1 MDSKGEPSNPSRR
14 LALGAV
20 GGLAVGAL
28 AGATGGVALTASS
41 APPAPTVIDGQ
52 RRFDG
57 KVVLITGATSG
68 IGRAVAKKFAREGA
82 KVAFCGR
89 REHLGQELE
98 EEIKAEGGEALYVQ
112 ADVRREAQV
121 ESFVK
126 RTVESYGTL
135 DVAFNNAGITL
146 EKPMHE
152 FDSAEWNDV
161 IDTNLRGVFLAMK
174 YEIPRMLENGGG
186 TILVTSSSVVNSTS
200 ASRSVYTATKAGLV
214 GLVRSAALDYGD
226 RGIRVNAILPGTT
239 DTALVRGTAGME
251 DVPDVAWRIGAAQWG
266 RSHVKGLKRMATV
279 EEIAAFVVA
288 MASPDLIYLTG
299 STLAIDGG
307 TGTG

>member
-1 MDSKGEPSNPSRR
+1 MDSKDEPSNPSRR

-28 AGATGGVALTASS
+28 AGATGGVALAAS
-41 APPAPTVIDGQ
+41 ATPPAPTVIDGL

-68 IGRAVAKKFAREGA
+68 IGRAAAKAFAREGA

-89 REHLGQELE
+89 RERLGRELE
-98 EEIKAEGGEALYVQ
+98 REIKAAGGDALYVQ
-112 ADVRREAQV
+112 ADVRREDQV
-121 ESFVK
+121 ESFVQ
-126 RTVESYGTL
+126 RTVETYGAL

-152 FDSAEWNDV
+152 FDSTEWDDV
-161 IDTNLRGVFLAMK
+161 SNTNLRGAFLAMK

-186 TILVTSSSVVNSTS
+186 TILVTSSSAANS
-200 ASRSVYTATKAGLV
+200 ASAGRSVYTATKAGLV

-226 RGIRVNAILPGTT
+226 QGIRVNAILPGTT

-251 DVPDVAWRIGAAQWG
+251 DVPDVAWRIGAGQWG
-266 RSHVKGLKRMATV
+266 RTHVKGLKRMATV

-288 MASPDLIYLTG
+288 MASPDLTYLTG